1 MRAARQQSGYITF
14 GPINLVHVPVALVSI
29 FLVFGMLATAIWQR
43 RRDEFILLA
52 ATVSL
57 ALIGNAVVC
66 GVISGPHDR
75 YGSRLV
81 WIATLTVLIAA
92 FRSHAGERNPLAIH
106 LRRERKS
113 TTPAL

>member
-1 MRAARQQSGYITF
+1 MRAARQQSGYLTF

-29 FLVFGMLATAIWQR
+29 FLVFGMLATAIWRR

-92 FRSHAGERNPLAIH
+92 FRSHAGGRNPLAIH